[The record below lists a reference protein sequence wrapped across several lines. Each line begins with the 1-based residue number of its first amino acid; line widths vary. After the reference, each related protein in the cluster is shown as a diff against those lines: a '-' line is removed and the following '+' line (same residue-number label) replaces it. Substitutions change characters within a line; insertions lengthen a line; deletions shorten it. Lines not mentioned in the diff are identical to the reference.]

1 MKASPL
7 TFSKSA
13 WGIVAAAV
21 VAAVLFLAGVLKL
34 ARPEEWRAQAKGLG
48 VPTLVATVLP
58 FVEIG
63 LGAALLVQWQRHAVA
78 WAAVALLVAFTALL
92 GLRLAQ
98 GQRPP
103 CACFG
108 SLSSRPIGA
117 AQLVRNAVFIALAV
131 LAGTL

>member
-1 MKASPL
+1 VPAL
-7 TFSKSA
+7 IA
-13 WGIVAAAV
+13 NV
-21 VAAVLFLAGVLKL
+21 V
-34 ARPEEWRAQAKGLG
+34 
-48 VPTLVATVLP
+48 P

-63 LGAALLVQWQRHAVA
+63 LGAALLVQWQRHVVA
-78 WAAVALLVAFTALL
+78 WGAVALFAAFTALL

-117 AQLVRNAVFIALAV
+117 AQIGRNAVFIAIAAAAAV
-131 LAGTL
+131 L